1 MIFTITRQIEIDEDE
16 IIEDYG
22 LTNESRRV
30 DIEEAVNDY
39 VCGLDDVDFY
49 IIGNEEE
56 KQIIDKIVE
65 ILGVDK

>member
-1 MIFTITRQIEIDEDE
+1 MTFTITQTIEIYEND
-16 IIEDYG
+16 IIEDFG
-22 LTNESRRV
+22 LTNKSCRD
-30 DIEEAVNDY
+30 DIEDAVHDY

-49 IIGNEEE
+49 IIGIEEE

>member
-1 MIFTITRQIEIDEDE
+1 MIFTITRTIDINEDE
-16 IIEDYG
+16 IIEDFG
-22 LTNESRRV
+22 LTNKSCRN
-30 DIEEAVNDY
+30 DIEDAVHGY
-39 VCGLDDVDFY
+39 VCRLDDADFY